1 MLELAVTMG
10 LGLWLLER
18 LAFAILLLWAW
29 GATASLAEDAAAELT
44 VLWGERPDWIRVVI

>member
-1 MLELAVTMG
+1 MLELAVMMG
-10 LGLWLLER
+10 VGLWLLER

-44 VLWGERPDWIRVVI
+44 VLWGDRPDWIRVVI